1 MSRITH
7 YIPIPLE
14 PNTMA
19 THTHTQFHGVLWLFV
34 GYFGQILQQ
43 SQQLKEVGL
52 FSLFLFASEKAEG
65 CQLLSIL
72 HSQRFGPKI

>member
-7 YIPIPLE
+7 YIPITLE

-19 THTHTQFHGVLWLFV
+19 THTHNFTVLWLFV

-52 FSLFLFASEKAEG
+52 LSLFLFASEKAEG

-72 HSQRFGPKI
+72 HSQRLGLKI